1 MYLCR
6 MIISVTFVD
15 AQGAEITVTAQ
26 EGSTLM
32 EAAIANEVPSI
43 VGFCGGMCVCG
54 TCHCYADGAWTAK
67 LPPIDDNEEDTLK
80 HVLNRRTTSRLG
92 CQIRLDASLNGLT
105 VELPVR
111 QRVP

>member
-1 MYLCR
+1 M
-6 MIISVTFVD
+6 ISVTFVD
-15 AQGAEITVTAQ
+15 AQGAEFTVAAQ

-54 TCHCYADGAWTAK
+54 TCHCYAPAAWAQR
-67 LPPIDDNEEDTLK
+67 LPPVGDNEEDTLK
-80 HVLNRRTTSRLG
+80 HVLDRRTTSRLG

-105 VELPVR
+105 VELPER